1 MTLLELQKVLGDR
14 IEKAKDNTLTDEENI
29 KEIQTSEIIA
39 RLAKQMINNADII
52 LRTDKMRET
61 QGIKSTA
68 ISKVVGYV
76 DKDL

>member
-1 MTLLELQKVLGDR
+1 MTLLELQEILGER
-14 IEKAKDNTLTDEENI
+14 IEKAKDTTLTAVEREEEI
-29 KEIQTSEIIA
+29 KTSDIIS

-68 ISKVVGYV
+68 ISKVVGYS
-76 DKDL
+76 D